1 MNLALPVR
9 IPHRDRQPMLGGGSV
24 LAIAGTRIELR
35 TDQPFALAPFLAAH
49 RHFDAGGRGETL
61 RVNVLAGGIHADAP
75 RIQFPDL
82 APAEVRGLID
92 RGTDGRF
99 EYLHARDG
107 DRVFLYRD
115 RLLDLTPAMIQCP
128 EGCDVIE
135 PRLLGSY
142 LELMLLNAAL
152 ERAPGLA
159 AAHAGVVAHKGQ
171 AALVCGDSGAGKTT
185 LTLALLRQG
194 CAYLSDE
201 VALVDRATGT
211 VAAYPRSLGIRA
223 GGLALL
229 GNMPLGSGAFQA
241 TSLTGDRKWYA
252 DPGAAAPA
260 GVCHRAGLRHLWF
273 LVGFGPE
280 PRITASDPWQA
291 AQRFARSLRHVQERG
306 MHRLWTAMEVVRRCR
321 PCDIVV
327 GSPEA
332 TARVLM
338 QLMEE
343 EGGPPIA

>member
-1 MNLALPVR
+1 MNLALPARVPR
-9 IPHRDRQPMLGGGSV
+9 RDRHPVLGEGSA
-24 LAIAGTRIELR
+24 LAIAGTRVELR

-49 RHFDAGGRGETL
+49 RHFHAGGGDETL
-61 RVNVLAGGIHADAP
+61 RVNILAGGKHADTP

-82 APAEVRGLID
+82 EPAEVQGLID

-107 DRVFLYRD
+107 NVFLYRD
-115 RLLDLTPAMIQCP
+115 RLLDLTPALVQHP
-128 EGCDVIE
+128 EGCDVME

-142 LELMLLNAAL
+142 LELLLLNAAL

-159 AAHAGVVAHKGQ
+159 AAHAGVVAHAGH
-171 AALVCGDSGAGKTT
+171 AALVCGESGAGKTT

-201 VALVDRATGT
+201 VALVDRDTGM
-211 VAAYPRSLGIRA
+211 VAAYPRSLGIRS

-229 GNMPLGSGAFQA
+229 GHMPLGSGAFQA

-252 DPGAAAPA
+252 DPAAAAPA

-273 LVGFGPE
+273 LTGFGSE
-280 PRITASDPWQA
+280 PRITESDPWQA
-291 AQRFARSLRHVQERG
+291 AQRFARALRHVRERG
-306 MHRLWTAMEVVRRCR
+306 MHRMWTAVEMVRRCR
-321 PCDIVV
+321 ARDVV
-327 GSPEA
+327 AGPPEA
-332 TARVLM
+332 TAHALM

-343 EGGPPIA
+343 EGGYRIP